1 MTLARTVHAGGSL
14 CGVAVAV
21 VAGSQLGGWW
31 WVAAALAGAGS
42 VSGRSGALVQ
52 AVAALAL
59 VGGAAAQDVT
69 WLVPLLV
76 LGVLA
81 SVEASALP
89 ARITRVR
96 PQVRAVPAAATAI
109 GGAATSAAVLVVSAL
124 GPGFAVPTALAAALA
139 AAALLATLR
148 A

>member
-1 MTLARTVHAGGSL
+1 MTLARAVHACGAIGGL
-14 CGVAVAV
+14 AVAV
-21 VAGSQLGGWW
+21 VAGFQLGGWW
-31 WVAAALAGAGS
+31 WVPAALAGVGS

-52 AVAALAL
+52 AVAALGL

-76 LGVLA
+76 LGVFA
-81 SVEASALP
+81 SVEASTLP

-96 PQVRAVPAAATAI
+96 PRVPALPVAATAI
-109 GGAATSAAVLVVSAL
+109 GGAATSAAVLLLSEL
-124 GPGFAVPTALAAALA
+124 GPPFAVPTALAAAVA
-139 AAALLATLR
+139 AAVLLATLR